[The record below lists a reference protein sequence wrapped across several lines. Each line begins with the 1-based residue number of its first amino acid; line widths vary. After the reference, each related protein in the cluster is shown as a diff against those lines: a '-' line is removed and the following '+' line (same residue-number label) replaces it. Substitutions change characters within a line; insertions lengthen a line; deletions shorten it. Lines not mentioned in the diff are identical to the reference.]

1 MKAFI
6 IDRYKSKDGGRI
18 ADMPEPE
25 LLEDDVLV
33 QVHAAGINLLDSKI
47 RSGEFKLILP
57 YRLPLILGMM
67 WPASWSK
74 SDLECG
80 DSSAATRY
88 MLGQIKIGSVLS
100 RNSFR

>member
-18 ADMPEPE
+18 AEMPEPE

-33 QVHAAGINLLDSKI
+33 RVRAAGINLLDSKI
-47 RSGEFKLILP
+47 RGGEFKLICLIA
-57 YRLPLILGMM
+57 YRSFWAMM

-88 MLGQIKIGSVLS
+88 MLGQQLLRRKIH
-100 RNSFR
+100 